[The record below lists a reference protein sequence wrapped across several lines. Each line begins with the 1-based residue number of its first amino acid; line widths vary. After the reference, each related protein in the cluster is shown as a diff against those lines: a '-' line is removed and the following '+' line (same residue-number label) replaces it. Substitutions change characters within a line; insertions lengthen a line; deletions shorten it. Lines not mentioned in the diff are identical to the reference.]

1 MLLIVGDTY
10 DYRKEIGSLGGTWR
24 KKYKGWDVPDSEPIR
39 EFMEEH
45 PEFELMV
52 LDTIEKLRERAQEV
66 ADMKAD
72 RLLERAAKR
81 REKAAILQEP
91 INSKHGDIAFFTQPN
106 IDSSSGRAFTRQ
118 RERMYEKYHKGFELE
133 NEAEELESR
142 AESIRCVQIKGDA
155 ERRREKEREEA
166 FKKIKIGTKVDF
178 FHTRE
183 IYTVVKINRKTIRI
197 QKDSDPSRSFSVD
210 PLFVKVIE

>member
-10 DYRKEIGSLGGTWR
+10 DYRKDLRSLGGEWR

-52 LDTIEKLRERAQEV
+52 LDTIEKLRERAQEI
-66 ADMKAD
+66 ADVKAD

-197 QKDSDPSRSFSVD
+197 QKDSDPSRALSVD

>member
-10 DYRKEIGSLGGTWR
+10 DYRKDLRSLGGEWR

-52 LDTIEKLRERAQEV
+52 LDTIEKLRERAQEI
-66 ADMKAD
+66 ADVKAD

>member
-24 KKYKGWDVPDSEPIR
+24 KKYRGWEVYNTEEIR
-39 EFMEEH
+39 KFMEKH
-45 PEFELMV
+45 QEFELLV
-52 LDTIEKLRERAQEV
+52 LNTIEKLREREQEV

-81 REKAAILQEP
+81 REKAV
-91 INSKHGDIAFFTQPN
+91 
-106 IDSSSGRAFTRQ
+106 
-118 RERMYEKYHKGFELE
+118 
-133 NEAEELESR
+133 
-142 AESIRCVQIKGDA
+142 RCVQIKGDT

-166 FKKIKIGTKVDF
+166 FKKIKIGTKVDY
-178 FHTRE
+178 FHTGVVY
-183 IYTVVKINRKTIRI
+183 IVVKINRKTIRI

-210 PLFVKVIE
+210 PRFVKVIE